1 MPALAAAYATGEPGW
16 GRRAAAEDMVMMHPR
31 PAAFMPGRTLRMVR
45 NVAVR
50 FTSIDARH
58 ASSVICSIGPGGT
71 GLPPALATRTSTG
84 PARSSISASMRS
96 TCAASV
102 RSATTAMAR
111 PPSAS
116 I

>member
-1 MPALAAAYATGEPGW
+1 
-16 GRRAAAEDMVMMHPR
+16 
-31 PAAFMPGRTLRMVR
+31 MVR

-58 ASSVICSIGPGGT
+58 ASSVISSIGPGGT

-84 PARSSISASMRS
+84 PARSSISACMRS